1 MKPRFAARVR
11 VRVALQSACLIAV
24 AVGIFGMNAL
34 GNCGMPD
41 MLGMSSMT
49 PTSINQSADGSAS
62 STHGQTADSALAST
76 ESRTVTGKSVQAGP
90 VEEDGGMGVVGWCL
104 AALVTGLGVVMYLAR
119 RRLRRPSWLLP
130 RFENLFAIIERVGR
144 PLPAPSLSQ
153 LSILRC

>member
-49 PTSINQSADGSAS
+49 PTSINQSA
-62 STHGQTADSALAST
+62 
-76 ESRTVTGKSVQAGP
+76 
-90 VEEDGGMGVVGWCL
+90 GW
-104 AALVTGLGVVMYLAR
+104 LGVVNSRPY
-119 RRLRRPSWLLP
+119 RRLCAGEARSRGP
-130 RFENLFAIIERVGR
+130 
-144 PLPAPSLSQ
+144 
-153 LSILRC
+153 